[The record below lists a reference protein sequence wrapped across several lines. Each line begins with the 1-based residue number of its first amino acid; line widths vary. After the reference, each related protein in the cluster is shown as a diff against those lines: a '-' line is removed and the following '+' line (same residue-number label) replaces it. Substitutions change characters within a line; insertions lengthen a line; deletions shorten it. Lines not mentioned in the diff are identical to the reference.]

1 MIKIFPTTIEKLEF
15 TQHDGK
21 VIVRLPEELDD
32 KFSPVLK
39 FVCDKAPAIYR
50 TCGMIVPK
58 VKHPWYDFVEPD
70 ILYWYIG
77 SHISQY
83 LVKTSCF

>member
-15 TQHDGK
+15 IQHDGK

-58 VKHPWYDFVEPD
+58 VKHPRYDPVEPD
-70 ILYWYIG
+70 ILY
-77 SHISQY
+77 
-83 LVKTSCF
+83 